1 MRRLRKILKMCLV
14 FGVLIWTLG
23 FVLGSGMSFTWSLA
37 GFAAYMAPISGV
49 ILLVMMLTR
58 LGEAPQDT
66 RRKAGETLK
75 CVDCGRPSVPGSKYC
90 RYHLDIMKEEEE
102 RGSE

>member
-1 MRRLRKILKMCLV
+1 MCFV
-14 FGVLIWTLG
+14 FSVLIWTLG
-23 FVLGSGMSFTWSLA
+23 FILGTGVAFTWSLA
-37 GFAAYMAPISGV
+37 GFAAYLAPISAV
-49 ILLVMMLTR
+49 VLIVMTVTG

-75 CVDCGRPSVPGSKYC
+75 CVECGRPSVPGSKYC

-102 RGSE
+102 RGSR